1 MQRYEMFIDKIMET
15 ADIETKVLFDK
26 VMHSE
31 EFGR

>member
-1 MQRYEMFIDKIMET
+1 MET
-15 ADIETKVLFDK
+15 ADNETKVLFDK